1 MTSSLQAVLL
11 AGTAAL
17 AVALG
22 AAAAHA
28 GPYEDLIAAQQA
40 ERLLSTDAQEAI
52 EEAFD
57 AVVTDGVVDSL
68 VDAVSDAE

>member
-11 AGTAAL
+11 AGTAVL

-28 GPYEDLIAAQQA
+28 GSYEESTTARQAQA
-40 ERLLSTDAQEAI
+40 LLSTDAQEAI

-57 AVVTDGVVDSL
+57 AVVTEGVVDTL
-68 VDAVSDAE
+68 LDAASEAE